1 MTEFIVTR
9 WSVTRG
15 CIEQHEESVKEIM
28 DYLRKNAERF
38 KLKSLRYFSQMMVG
52 DSSIYYRVMI
62 YEYDSIKD
70 MELFH
75 KEMQEDET
83 AKRLKNQ
90 LFANIN
96 LKSRKTERW
105 KDKQKDLWF

>member
-1 MTEFIVTR
+1 
-9 WSVTRG
+9 
-15 CIEQHEESVKEIM
+15 
-28 DYLRKNAERF
+28 
-38 KLKSLRYFSQMMVG
+38 
-52 DSSIYYRVMI
+52 MI

-70 MELFH
+70 MELFN

-105 KDKQKDLWF
+105 QDKQKDLWF